1 MKVNL
6 QFNNL
11 LESGR
16 MSCNLLN
23 PVGYLKYKN
32 GVAASSLLGSQKKGR
47 SVEVD
52 FKYKNSELAKYPF
65 ES

>member
-16 MSCNLLN
+16 MSFDIFN
-23 PVGYLKYKN
+23 PAGYLKYKN

-52 FKYKNSELAKYPF
+52 FKYKK
-65 ES
+65 